1 MLAAMPPGADSARPR
16 SLLMTFFGA
25 FLRELGDWIAV
36 ADLIA
41 SVEAV
46 GLDEQAVRSAIS
58 RLKRRGV
65 VAPERRAGMAG
76 YRLTAH
82 GHAILDRGDARI
94 FERPPSEPPDTEWLL
109 LLFSIPEHR
118 REVRHLLRSR
128 LTWLGLGR
136 VGSAAWIGPAH
147 VAAEV
152 RLVVGELGVEE
163 HVELFTARHLGV
175 RATPD
180 AVARWW
186 DLDAIAEEYRGYLA
200 AWTPRLQAWRA
211 GDGGHRPAAFADHLL
226 QLDAWRRIPFHDPG
240 LPADALPDD
249 WPGGAAW
256 ALFTELTARLR
267 EPALEH
273 VEGSVAHSGATAP
286 HAVL

>member
-1 MLAAMPPGADSARPR
+1 MPPGADSARPR

-41 SVEAV
+41 LMEAV

-76 YRLTAH
+76 YGLTA
-82 GHAILDRGDARI
+82 ARARDP
-94 FERPPSEPPDTEWLL
+94 RPRRRAHLRAPARRTAADPEWLL

-118 REVRHLLRSR
+118 RDLRHVLRGR

-200 AWTPRLQAWRA
+200 AWTPRLQVWRA
-211 GDGGHRPAAFADHLL
+211 GGAGDPAAAFADHLL
-226 QLDAWRRIPFHDPG
+226 QLDAWRRVPFHDPG
-240 LPADALPDD
+240 LPASALPGD

-256 ALFTELTARLR
+256 ALFTELTTRLR

-273 VEGSVAHSGATAP
+273 VEASVAHPEATA
-286 HAVL
+286 LR